1 MDEILAG
8 AEWLL
13 QHLNDAKVRIFDI
26 RSPLE
31 YSTGHIPNAVL
42 IRYERIVDFDTSRPY
57 MDVASKESIE
67 QLLSEKG
74 VSNDTTVVIYG
85 DRGGASATRLFWT
98 LELYGAKVRLLDIP
112 FSIWKAR
119 GYPTTRDVPKP
130 VIAKFVAINHF
141 KDFRV
146 TSDYIASK
154 IGKLDTILVD
164 TRNPEEFEGL
174 VVSGPRAGRIPGS
187 INLPWQEGVGDGKI
201 FKETRE
207 LARLFESRGISK
219 DKEIV
224 CYCHVGERASHT
236 FIALRLSGYPNVRI
250 YDRSFAEWGS
260 KPELPVEP

>member
-1 MDEILAG
+1 MDEILAS

-13 QHLNDAKVRIFDI
+13 QHLNDAKVRIFDM

-42 IRYERIVDFDTSRPY
+42 IRYERIVDFDPSRPY
-57 MDVASKESIE
+57 MDPASKESIE

-74 VSNDTTVVIYG
+74 VSDDTAVVIYG

-98 LELYGAKVRLLDIP
+98 LELYGAKARLLDIP
-112 FSIWKAR
+112 FSIWKSK

-130 VIAKFVAINHF
+130 VISKFVATNHV

-146 TSDYIASK
+146 NSDYIASK
-154 IGKLDTILVD
+154 IGKPDTILVD

-174 VVSGPRAGRIPGS
+174 VISGPRAGRIPGS
-187 INLPWQEGVGDGKI
+187 INLPWQEGVGDEKI
-201 FKETRE
+201 FKGEQE
-207 LARLFESRGISK
+207 LAKLFESRGISK
-219 DKEIV
+219 DKEVV

-236 FIALRLSGYPNVRI
+236 FIALRLSGYPNVKI